1 MRVIRYGSAA
11 LLAMRTPVWRSK
23 FIVALL
29 SLGFLGLIG
38 RAVEVQAFGRDGVIF
53 GNEQQVRGSDG
64 QQVTMRGAA
73 LWKEGEKRF
82 LRTLTLPATRGRIYD
97 RKGRLL
103 ATSSEARDI
112 AVSPRDVER
121 AHAKVGE
128 LAKKLDMHESDLRSL
143 MADSSR
149 ESVVLREKV
158 DKSLAQDVQALKVA
172 GVHVERE
179 GKGRSAVRRV
189 RLVPQE
195 AQQEVQQ
202 EAQKIAQLAQ
212 LLDMPEKELRAKMA
226 EEREVVDKASGT
238 RRMEKSDSVMLRRQV
253 DVQTASKIAE
263 LKVPGMQQSVSYK
276 RVYPEGEALTH
287 VVGRTNIDGKGQE
300 GVELAFEEQLA
311 GKPGSQRVRR
321 NKFHEAV
328 EAVGERIP
336 PVDGRDVHL
345 SIDSRIQSFVYQTLR
360 DAVQANKAQAG
371 SVVVLDARSGEVL
384 ALANYPSYAPDER
397 LDPKKLPRNIAITD
411 VFEPGSTM
419 KPITVAMAL
428 EAGKVTPRTLI
439 NTAPGSY
446 QLDRFTVKDT
456 HNYGTLTVEG
466 VIQKSSNIGS
476 LKIAQ
481 RLTPQQMWETYD
493 ALGYGRR
500 PDVTFPGAA
509 AGRVRPWKNWRPME
523 QATMSYGYGLSASLF
538 QIAHAYTVF
547 SNDGRVIDATLL
559 KVPEGQEPRGV
570 QVFSP
575 ENVRAVRRMLRM
587 AVEPGGTGQLAQTE
601 GYSVGGKSGTARK
614 QVGKGYSSDRYRAW
628 FTGLAPIGQPRIVV
642 AVMIDEPSAGT
653 YYGGAVAAPV
663 FSQVVQHTLRAMGVP
678 PDRAIKPEIVVA
690 QEERGDDPL

>member
-1 MRVIRYGSAA
+1 MRAIRYGSKA

-29 SLGFLGLIG
+29 ALAFLGLIA
-38 RAVEVQAFGRDGVIF
+38 RAAHVQVFNNQF
-53 GNEQQVRGSDG
+53 FQE
-64 QQVTMRGAA
+64 
-73 LWKEGEKRF
+73 KGEASTKRQH
-82 LRTLTLPATRGRIYD
+82 TLPASRGRILD
-97 RKGRLL
+97 RNGRLL
-103 ATSSEARDI
+103 ASSVEVRDI
-112 AVSPRDVER
+112 IVSPKDVER
-121 AHAKVGE
+121 EQRKVGE
-128 LAKKLDMHESDLRSL
+128 LARLLDMREAELRRLMDIGGKDSLWLRRNVDKKL
-143 MADSSR
+143 AKA
-149 ESVVLREKV
+149 VG
-158 DKSLAQDVQALKVA
+158 ALKVA

-179 GKGRSAVRRV
+179 GEGRRAVRHI
-189 RLVPQE
+189 RLAP
-195 AQQEVQQ
+195 QEVQQ
-202 EAQKIAQLAQ
+202 EAQKIAELAS

-226 EEREVVDKASGT
+226 EEREVADKESGAK
-238 RRMEKSDSVMLRRQV
+238 RMEKRPYVRLRRQV
-253 DVQTASKIAE
+253 DVQTAQKIAA
-263 LKVPGMQQSVSYK
+263 LNVPGVQQSASYK
-276 RVYPEGEALTH
+276 RVYPEGEALAH
-287 VVGRTNIDGKGQE
+287 VVGMTNIDDKGQE

-311 GKPGSQRVRR
+311 GRPGSQLVRV
-321 NKFHEAV
+321 NKLGEAV
-328 EAVGERIP
+328 EGIGERIP
-336 PVDGRDVHL
+336 PVDGRDVQL
-345 SIDSRIQSFVYQTLR
+345 SIDSRVQSFAYQTLR
-360 DAVQANKAQAG
+360 DAVRQNKARAG

-384 ALANYPSYAPDER
+384 ALANYPSYAPEER
-397 LDPKKLPRNIAITD
+397 RRLKTPPRNIAITD

-446 QLDRFTVKDT
+446 QLDRFTVRDT

-493 ALGYGRR
+493 ALGYGKR
-500 PDVTFPGAA
+500 PDVRFPGAA
-509 AGRVRPWKNWRPME
+509 AGRVRPWKSWQPSE

-538 QIAHAYTVF
+538 QIAHSYTAF

-559 KVPEGQEPRGV
+559 KMPEGEAPRGV

-614 QVGKGYSSDRYRAW
+614 QVGKGYSADRYRAW
-628 FTGLAPIGQPRIVV
+628 FTGLAPIEQPRVVV

-690 QEERGDDPL
+690 QEEPKDGSL

>member
-1 MRVIRYGSAA
+1 MRGIRYGCGA

-29 SLGFLGLIG
+29 ALAFLGLIG
-38 RAVEVQAFGRDGVIF
+38 RAAHVQVFN
-53 GNEQQVRGSDG
+53 NEFFQKQG
-64 QQVTMRGAA
+64 
-73 LWKEGEKRF
+73 KKRF
-82 LRTLTLPATRGRIYD
+82 LHTQELPASRGRILD
-97 RKGRLL
+97 RNGRLL
-103 ATSSEARDI
+103 ASSVEVRDI
-112 AVSPRDVER
+112 AVSPKDVER
-121 AHAKVGE
+121 ERGKVGKLAE
-128 LAKKLDMHESDLRSL
+128 LLGMSEDALRRLMDDGSKESVWLRRQADRKLAK
-143 MADSSR
+143 A
-149 ESVVLREKV
+149 VG
-158 DKSLAQDVQALKVA
+158 ALKIA
-172 GVHVERE
+172 GVHVEGE
-179 GKGRSAVRRV
+179 GEGRDAVRSI

-195 AQQEVQQ
+195 VRQ
-202 EAQKIAQLAQ
+202 EAQKVAQLAR

-226 EEREVVDKASGT
+226 EEREVIDKETGVQ
-238 RRMEKSDSVMLRRQV
+238 RREKSSYVRLRRQV
-253 DVQTASKIAE
+253 SMQTARKIAE
-263 LKVPGMQQSVSYK
+263 LKVPGVQQSVSYK
-276 RVYPEGEALTH
+276 RVYPEGEALAH
-287 VVGRTNIDGKGQE
+287 VVGMTNIDDHGQE

-311 GKPGSQRVRR
+311 GRSGSQVVRVNR
-321 NKFHEAV
+321 FGEAV
-328 EAVGERIP
+328 EAAGERIP
-336 PVDGRDVHL
+336 PVEGRDVQL
-345 SIDSRIQSFVYQTLR
+345 SIDSRVQSFAYQTLR
-360 DAVQANKAQAG
+360 DTVRQHKALAG
-371 SVVVLDARSGEVL
+371 SVVVLDAHSGEVL
-384 ALANYPSYAPDER
+384 ALANYPSYAPEER
-397 LDPKKLPRNIAITD
+397 RRLKKLPRNIAITD

-446 QLDRFTVKDT
+446 QLDRYTVRDT

-481 RLTPQQMWETYD
+481 RLTAQQMWETYD
-493 ALGYGRR
+493 ALGYGKR
-500 PDVTFPGAA
+500 PDVKFPGAA
-509 AGRVRPWKNWRPME
+509 AGRVRPWKSWRPME

-559 KVPEGQEPRGV
+559 KMPEGEEPRGV

-575 ENVRAVRRMLRM
+575 ENARAVRRMLRM

-628 FTGLAPIGQPRIVV
+628 FTGLAPIEQPRVVV
-642 AVMIDEPSAGT
+642 AVMIDEPRAGM
-653 YYGGAVAAPV
+653 YYGGAVAGPV
-663 FSQVVQHTLRAMGVP
+663 FSRVVQYSLRALGVP

-690 QEERGDDPL
+690 QEERGDEPL

>member
-1 MRVIRYGSAA
+1 MMNSDATG
-11 LLAMRTPVWRSK
+11 
-23 FIVALL
+23 
-29 SLGFLGLIG
+29 GL
-38 RAVEVQAFGRDGVIF
+38 
-53 GNEQQVRGSDG
+53 
-64 QQVTMRGAA
+64 
-73 LWKEGEKRF
+73 W
-82 LRTLTLPATRGRIYD
+82 LRRNVD
-97 RKGRLL
+97 K
-103 ATSSEARDI
+103 
-112 AVSPRDVER
+112 
-121 AHAKVGE
+121 K
-128 LAKKLDMHESDLRSL
+128 LAK
-143 MADSSR
+143 A
-149 ESVVLREKV
+149 VG
-158 DKSLAQDVQALKVA
+158 ALKLA

-179 GKGRSAVRRV
+179 GEGRRAARHI
-189 RLVPQE
+189 RLAPQE
-195 AQQEVQQ
+195 VRQ
-202 EAQKIAQLAQ
+202 EAQKVAELAN

-226 EEREVVDKASGT
+226 EEREVTDKESGAK
-238 RRMEKSDSVMLRRQV
+238 RMEKRPYVRLRRQV
-253 DVQTASKIAE
+253 DVQTAQKIAT
-263 LKVPGMQQSVSYK
+263 LNVPGVQQSASYK
-276 RVYPEGEALTH
+276 RVYPEGEALAH
-287 VVGRTNIDGKGQE
+287 VVGMTNIDDHGQE

-311 GKPGSQRVRR
+311 GRPGSQLVRV
-321 NKFHEAV
+321 NKMGEAV
-328 EAVGERIP
+328 EAIGERIP
-336 PVDGRDVHL
+336 PVDGRDVQL
-345 SIDSRIQSFVYQTLR
+345 SIDSRVQSFAYQTLR
-360 DAVQANKAQAG
+360 DAVQRNKARAG

-384 ALANYPSYAPDER
+384 ALANYPSYAPGDRRR
-397 LDPKKLPRNIAITD
+397 LKEPPRNIAITD

-428 EAGKVTPRTLI
+428 EAKKVTPRTLI

-446 QLDRFTVKDT
+446 QLDRFTVRDT

-493 ALGYGRR
+493 ALGYGKR
-500 PDVTFPGAA
+500 PDVRFPGAA
-509 AGRVRPWKNWRPME
+509 AGRVRPWKSWRPME

-538 QIAHAYTVF
+538 QIAHSYTAF

-559 KVPEGQEPRGV
+559 KVPEGQEPHGV

-575 ENVRAVRRMLRM
+575 ENTRAVRRMLRM

-614 QVGKGYSSDRYRAW
+614 QVGKGYSADRYRAW
-628 FTGLAPIGQPRIVV
+628 FTGLAPIEQPRVVV

-690 QEERGDDPL
+690 QEERGDDPM

>member
-1 MRVIRYGSAA
+1 MRAFRYGSAA

-23 FIVALL
+23 FIVAMLAL
-29 SLGFLGLIG
+29 AFLGLIA
-38 RAVEVQAFGRDGVIF
+38 RAAHVQVFNNQF
-53 GNEQQVRGSDG
+53 FQE
-64 QQVTMRGAA
+64 
-73 LWKEGEKRF
+73 KGEASTKRQ
-82 LRTLTLPATRGRIYD
+82 RTLPASRGRILD
-97 RKGRLL
+97 RNGRLL
-103 ATSSEARDI
+103 ASSMEVRDI
-112 AVSPRDVER
+112 AVSPREVER
-121 AHAKVGE
+121 AQAKVGE
-128 LAKKLDMHESDLRSL
+128 LARLLDMPEADLRRMMNSDATGNLWLRRDVSKKL
-143 MADSSR
+143 AKA
-149 ESVVLREKV
+149 VG
-158 DKSLAQDVQALKVA
+158 ALKVA

-179 GKGRSAVRRV
+179 GEGRRAARHIQ
-189 RLVPQE
+189 LVPQE
-195 AQQEVQQ
+195 AQQEG
-202 EAQKIAQLAQ
+202 QKIAELAR
-212 LLDMPEKELRAKMA
+212 LLDMPEKELRAKMN
-226 EEREVVDKASGT
+226 EEREVEGKDGGGK
-238 RRMEKSDSVMLRRQV
+238 RMEKRHYVRLRRQV
-253 DVQTASKIAE
+253 DMETAQKIAE
-263 LKVPGMQQSVSYK
+263 LHVPGVQQSVSYK
-276 RVYPEGEALTH
+276 RVYPEGEALAH
-287 VVGRTNIDGKGQE
+287 VVGMTNVDDKGQE

-311 GKPGSQRVRR
+311 GHPGSLVVRV
-321 NKFHEAV
+321 NKLGDAV
-328 EAVGERIP
+328 EGIGERIP
-336 PVDGRDVHL
+336 PVEGRDVQL
-345 SIDSRIQSFVYQTLR
+345 SIDSRVQSFAYQALR
-360 DAVQANKAQAG
+360 DAVRQHKARAG

-384 ALANYPSYAPDER
+384 ALANYPSYAPEKR
-397 LDPKKLPRNIAITD
+397 RSLKEPPRNIAITD

-678 PDRAIKPEIVVA
+678 PDRAIMPEIVVA